1 MTHGG
6 ADHGETENIRFNEIH
21 AFNTLVKFCM
31 SKKSVGLASKLK
43 LLSHGQKEE
52 KVEAAQPW
60 AEGGESLS
68 CSAMGRRRSKLK
80 LLSHGQQEEKIEA
93 AHPCG
98 QNEEKVEA
106 AQPHG

>member
-21 AFNTLVKFCM
+21 AFNTIVKFCM

-60 AEGGESLS
+60 AEGGERPLQTIPW
-68 CSAMGRRRSKLK
+68 LK
-80 LLSHGQQEEKIEA
+80 SDLAKDTSEIKMFKKEVYIQCQAYNGFT
-93 AHPCG
+93 
-98 QNEEKVEA
+98 
-106 AQPHG
+106 